1 MLKINYEFQVEKSQL
16 IAILRVLDAKELKI
30 LKKWLHSPIHN
41 QREDV
46 VALFEY
52 LTSGNH
58 LAEAKFLYK
67 ERVFPKIFGRSA
79 PYDDAKIRQT
89 IHFLQ
94 KAVEKFLVFE
104 ELTADEIRNKIALAI
119 SFRQRNLDKVF
130 QRTLSGLEE
139 SRETT
144 GQRTDSFFRN
154 EYLIEQEKY
163 NFMADRQPAAKLN
176 LQAVADALDKTFI
189 IEKLKLSCRM
199 IFHQALYKANYE
211 ISFLEDILEFIE
223 NKDLIKEP
231 AIGVYYYILKAIT
244 EQQDDR
250 RYFEQLRSLV
260 QSSIRVFPPS
270 ELREIYL
277 MGINYCI
284 KKINAADEAY
294 KRETFEWYKQG
305 LESKILLENN
315 QVTQKTYFNA
325 VAAALLVKE
334 FNWADR
340 FIAGYKKWL
349 PADQRENLSHFC
361 RSKLLFEKKDYKSA
375 MRLLAQ
381 VEYDDILL
389 NLNAKSM
396 LVKMLYEQEELDSLD
411 SLLES
416 VRTFIQRKKV
426 IGYHKNIYSN
436 LVKYTR
442 KLVRVNP
449 YSAEQKEKLR
459 QEILAANPLAE
470 RQWLLEQLGQ
480 L

>member
-1 MLKINYEFQVEKSQL
+1 MEKSQL
-16 IAILRVLDAKELKI
+16 IAILRVLDPKELKN
-30 LKKWLHSPIHN
+30 LRKWLHSPIHN

-46 VALFEY
+46 VALFDY
-52 LTSGNH
+52 LAAGNH
-58 LAEAKFLYK
+58 LTEPKYLNK
-67 ERVFPKIFGRSA
+67 ERIFSKLFGRST
-79 PYDDAKIRQT
+79 PFDDAKIRQT

-119 SFRQRNLDKVF
+119 SFRQRKLDKVF
-130 QRTLSGLEE
+130 QKTLSDLEE
-139 SRETT
+139 SRGTAD
-144 GQRTDSFFRN
+144 QRTDSFFRN

-163 NFMADRQPAAKLN
+163 SFMADKQPASSLN
-176 LQAVADALDKTFI
+176 LQAVANALDKTFI

-199 IFHQALYKANYE
+199 IFHQALYNSSYE
-211 ISFLEDILEFIE
+211 ISLMDPILQFIE
-223 NKDLIKEP
+223 EKELVKEP

-244 EQQDDR
+244 EQQGDR

-260 QSSIRVFPPS
+260 RNSIRVFPPS
-270 ELREIYL
+270 ELREVYL

-284 KKINAADEAY
+284 KKINAAEEAY

-315 QVTQKTYFNA
+315 QVTRHTYFNA
-325 VAAALLVKE
+325 VAAGLLVKE
-334 FNWADR
+334 FNWVDR
-340 FIAGYKKWL
+340 FITQYKPL
-349 PADQRENLSHFC
+349 LAEELRENLSHFC

-381 VEYDDILL
+381 VEYDDILI

-396 LVKMLYEQEELDSLD
+396 LLKMLYEQDELDALD

-416 VRTFIQRKKV
+416 VRTYIQRKKV

-449 YSAEQKEKLR
+449 YSQDQKEKLK
-459 QEILAANPLAE
+459 QEILTANPLAE
-470 RQWLLEQLGQ
+470 RQWLLEQLAN